1 MPVLEAGRFT
11 YHLIAALSG
20 FSLCHPALSNKSIY
34 LIHHYTFGECLE
46 YIYWLI
52 IEISAVFLLPFLII
66 LLTTPYLIRKL
77 TENGFVVRDYHKTGE
92 KMVPTGG
99 GIAIMLAV
107 LFSQSINSLF
117 YKFSATNYVVLNVIL
132 LFGLFGI
139 LDDMIDIG
147 RSVKLILMYYC
158 SYPLIQY
165 ATHSLVVLPLIGSVD
180 IGNFYSQLIMPTYVL
195 VTANLVNMH
204 SGYNGMSSG
213 VSLIVLFS
221 LLIKS
226 LTGDSIGDV
235 NNIMAIFAV
244 TGATLGFH
252 LFERH
257 PSRIFWGN
265 IGSLTVGA
273 AIGVLIVIQ
282 GYIISG
288 FIMLIPHT
296 VNFLLYVYWRIKKYP
311 PAKFGKVRD
320 DGTLEVPNPFT
331 LKWVLP
337 YYGRVTEKQATYAMY
352 AVTAV
357 FCILGILIPE

>member
-1 MPVLEAGRFT
+1 MR
-11 YHLIAALSG
+11 
-20 FSLCHPALSNKSIY
+20 
-34 LIHHYTFGECLE
+34 

-52 IEISAVFLLPFLII
+52 IEIGVVFLLPFFII
-66 LLTTPYLIRKL
+66 LLTTPYLIRRLAEK
-77 TENGFVVRDYHKTGE
+77 GFVARDYHKKGE
-92 KMVPTGG
+92 RMVPTGG

-107 LFSQSINSLF
+107 LFSLSINSLF
-117 YKFSATNYVVLNVIL
+117 YKFNAANYVVLNVII

-147 RSVKLILMYYC
+147 RTAKLILMYYC

-165 ATHSLVVLPLIGSVD
+165 ATHSGIVFPFLGQVEL
-180 IGNFYSQLIMPTYVL
+180 GNLYSQLIVPTYVL

-204 SGYNGMSSG
+204 SGFNGMSSG
-213 VSLIVLFS
+213 LSLIVLFS

-226 LTGDSIGDV
+226 LIGGSIENIDSTI
-235 NNIMAIFAV
+235 AIVAV

-252 LFERH
+252 LFERY

-273 AIGVLIVIQ
+273 AIGVLIVMQ

-288 FIMLIPHT
+288 FVMLLPHT
-296 VNFLLYVYWRIKKYP
+296 VNFLMYVYWRIKKYP
-311 PAKFGKVRD
+311 AVKFGKVRD
-320 DGTLEVPNPFT
+320 DGTLEVPNPLT

-337 YYGRVTEKQATYAMY
+337 YYRRVTEKQATYAMY
-352 AVTAV
+352 AVTTV
-357 FCILGILIPE
+357 FSFIGILIPG